1 MARLNNDARGILCGM
16 VDEKAGNTR
25 KKLTETLTIIDDE
38 RSESY
43 EERVK
48 AARKDIELMIPT
60 IKIGID
66 RILQKHKLGWK
77 TNRYSDD
84 PHTFEDI
91 FDDGEL
97 RKDLTEYF
105 SNLESEPKRR
115 KLVKQQLEQLD
126 AAVAKAKQEIL
137 LRAAL
142 GMKYD
147 EVVAIVNG
155 FKF

>member
-1 MARLNNDARGILCGM
+1 MARLNNDAREILCNM
-16 VDEKAGNTR
+16 VTDKAAAKREQLVQRLND
-25 KKLTETLTIIDDE
+25 LDDE

-48 AARKDIELMIPT
+48 RARHDIELMIPT
-60 IKIGID
+60 IRIGID

-77 TNRYSDD
+77 TCRYGDE

-91 FDDGEL
+91 FDYGEL
-97 RKDLTEYF
+97 RKDLTDYF
-105 SNLESEPKRR
+105 SNLEYEPNRR

-126 AAVAKAKQEIL
+126 AAVAKAKREIL

-147 EVVAIVNG
+147 EVVGIING
-155 FKF
+155 FQF

>member
-1 MARLNNDARGILCGM
+1 MARLNNDAREILCKM
-16 VDEKAGNTR
+16 VTEKAEAKR
-25 KKLTETLTIIDDE
+25 EQLVMRLTDLDDE
-38 RSESY
+38 RSKSY

-77 TNRYSDD
+77 TCMYNDNH
-84 PHTFEDI
+84 HTFEDI

-105 SNLESEPKRR
+105 SNLESEPNRR
-115 KLVKQQLEQLD
+115 KLVKKQLDQLD

-147 EVVAIVNG
+147 EVVGIINRLQ
-155 FKF
+155 F

>member
-1 MARLNNDARGILCGM
+1 MARLNNDAREILCGM
-16 VDEKAGNTR
+16 VNEKADAKR
-25 KKLTETLTIIDDE
+25 KQLTDELTKLDDK

-48 AARKDIELMIPT
+48 AARKEIELMIPT

-66 RILQKHKLGWK
+66 RILQKNKLGWK
-77 TNRYSDD
+77 KYYSNKDY
-84 PHTFEDI
+84 TFEDI

-97 RKDLTEYF
+97 SKDLTRYF
-105 SNLESEPKRR
+105 SNLESESNRR
-115 KLVKQQLEQLD
+115 KLVNQQLKQLD
-126 AAVAKAKQEIL
+126 KAVAKARREIL

-147 EVVAIVNG
+147 EVVAVVNG

>member
-1 MARLNNDARGILCGM
+1 MARLNNDAREILCNM
-16 VDEKAGNTR
+16 VTEKAETKR
-25 KKLTETLTIIDDE
+25 KQLTDKLTALDNE

-43 EERVK
+43 EERVNR
-48 AARKDIELMIPT
+48 ARHDIELMIPT

-77 TNRYSDD
+77 SCRYGDCH
-84 PHTFEDI
+84 HTFEDI
-91 FDDGEL
+91 FEYGEL
-97 RKDLTEYF
+97 RKDLTECF
-105 SNLESEPKRR
+105 SNLEGEPNRR

-147 EVVAIVNG
+147 EVVAIVNN
-155 FKF
+155 FQF

>member
-1 MARLNNDARGILCGM
+1 MARLNNDAREILCKM
-16 VDEKAGNTR
+16 VNEKAEAKR
-25 KKLTETLTIIDDE
+25 KQLTDKLTELDYE

-48 AARKDIELMIPT
+48 AARKEIELMIPA

-66 RILQKHKLGWK
+66 RILQKNKLGWK
-77 TNRYSDD
+77 KFYDKD
-84 PHTFEDI
+84 HTFEDI
-91 FDDGEL
+91 FNDGEL

-105 SNLESEPKRR
+105 SNLESEQNRR

-126 AAVAKAKQEIL
+126 EAVAKAKREIL

-147 EVVAIVNG
+147 EVIAVVNG

>member
-1 MARLNNDARGILCGM
+1 MAKLNNDAREILCDM
-16 VDEKAGNTR
+16 VTEKAAAKR
-25 KKLTETLTIIDDE
+25 KQLVMRLTDLDNE

-48 AARKDIELMIPT
+48 KARHDIELMIPT
-60 IKIGID
+60 IEIGID

-77 TNRYSDD
+77 TGMYSDD

-91 FDDGEL
+91 FDDGKL

-105 SNLESEPKRR
+105 SNMESEPNRR
-115 KLVKQQLEQLD
+115 KLVKQQLDQLD

-147 EVVAIVNG
+147 TAVDIING
-155 FKF
+155 FQF

>member
-1 MARLNNDARGILCGM
+1 MARLNNDAREILCRM
-16 VDEKAGNTR
+16 VNDKAEAKRKQLTDEL
-25 KKLTETLTIIDDE
+25 KKLDDK

-48 AARKDIELMIPT
+48 AARKEIELMIPT

-66 RILQKHKLGWK
+66 RILKKNKLGWK
-77 TNRYSDD
+77 KYYSNKDY
-84 PHTFEDI
+84 TFEDI

-97 RKDLTEYF
+97 SKDLTRYF
-105 SNLESEPKRR
+105 SNLESEPNRR
-115 KLVKQQLEQLD
+115 KLVNLQLEQLD
-126 AAVAKAKQEIL
+126 GAVAKAKREIL

-147 EVVAIVNG
+147 EVVAVVNG

>member
-1 MARLNNDARGILCGM
+1 MARLNNDAREILCNM
-16 VDEKAGNTR
+16 VTDKAAAKREQLVQRLND
-25 KKLTETLTIIDDE
+25 LDDE

-48 AARKDIELMIPT
+48 RARHDIELMIPT
-60 IKIGID
+60 IEIGID

-77 TNRYSDD
+77 TCRYSDE

-97 RKDLTEYF
+97 RKDLTDYF
-105 SNLESEPKRR
+105 SNLEGEPNRR

-147 EVVAIVNG
+147 EVVGVING
-155 FKF
+155 FQF